1 MELRQGGLS
10 DTDLRAREAELRSN
24 AHETTLRSL
33 QEFFILAKIAEVE
46 DDQGR
51 RRGHGRRDPGDRR
64 SIRGEPSRRVR
75 AQVEKEGL
83 GDALASQILE
93 RKAID
98 RILQYVKIVE
108 VPMEA
113 DKAVETLD
121 QSATS
126 MVADDESADN

>member
-1 MELRQGGLS
+1 MELRQSGLS

-46 DDQGR
+46 DVKVEDE
-51 RRGHGRRDPGDRR
+51 DMEDEIEAIAAR
-64 SIRGEPSRRVR
+64 SEENPRRVR
-75 AQVEKEGL
+75 ARVEKEGL

-93 RKAID
+93 RKTID
-98 RILQYVKIVE
+98 RILQFVKLVE
-108 VPMEA
+108 VPMVA

-126 MVADDESADN
+126 MTAAEESADN